1 MGPNNSG
8 TGTTDS
14 HIWETIGSYPIKVKA
29 KDDPNGDGDLSD
41 GLESV
46 WSDSLPIS
54 MPRLHSYQISLDRI
68 LYEISLLYQILHNL
82 LY

>member
-1 MGPNNSG
+1 MGPYNSG
-8 TGTTDS
+8 MGITDS
-14 HIWETIGSYPIKVKA
+14 HIWQTIGSYPIKIKA

-54 MPRLHSYQISLDRI
+54 MPKISFYKMSLEEILTERSLFFYVINI
-68 LYEISLLYQILHNL
+68 LYS
-82 LY
+82 